1 MTPPERT
8 IPRWEQRHR
17 VKIPTVAQAEHYL
30 ARGAARRPGPWVP
43 HSVHVARA
51 ARALAERLPGLVPS
65 AAYVLGLLHDLGRQ
79 AGDTDLRHAL
89 DGFRFLEAEGFPDA
103 ARICLTHSLPAPLT
117 DLRAVQGRWDVTPAE
132 RRFIRRYLETATL
145 TPYDRLIQ
153 LCDLLA
159 LPSGPV
165 LVEQRLV
172 DIALRR
178 GLTAYTLTHWRAA
191 LALRRDLELELGTSV
206 YRVIPDLAAHAL
218 TVRSPALSGAEQAT
232 GQPM

>member
-1 MTPPERT
+1 M
-8 IPRWEQRHR
+8 
-17 VKIPTVAQAEHYL
+17 KIPTVARAEQYL
-30 ARGAARRPGPWVP
+30 AQGAARRPGPWVA

-51 ARALAERLPGLVPS
+51 ARALAERLPGLVPER
-65 AAYVLGLLHDLGRQ
+65 AYVLGLLHDLGRQ
-79 AGDTDLRHAL
+79 EGDTDMRHTL

-117 DLRAVQGRWDVTPAE
+117 DLRAAQGRWDVIPAE
-132 RRFIRRYLETATL
+132 RRFIRRYLEAVTP

-153 LCDLLA
+153 LCDLVA

-178 GLTAYTLTHWRAA
+178 GLTAHTLAHWRAA
-191 LALRRDLELELGTSV
+191 LALRRAFELELGTSV
-206 YRVIPDLAAHAL
+206 YRLIPGLAEHAL
-218 TVRSPALSGAEQAT
+218 TVRSPASSGAVAAT

>member
-1 MTPPERT
+1 
-8 IPRWEQRHR
+8 
-17 VKIPTVAQAEHYL
+17 VKIPTVARAEQYL
-30 ARGAARRPGPWVP
+30 AQGAARRPGPWVA

-51 ARALAERLPGLVPS
+51 ARALAERLPGLVPER
-65 AAYVLGLLHDLGRQ
+65 AYVLGLLHDLGRQ
-79 AGDTDLRHAL
+79 EGDTDMRHTL

-117 DLRAVQGRWDVTPAE
+117 DLRAAQGRWDVIPAE
-132 RRFIRRYLETATL
+132 RRFIRRYLEAVTP

-153 LCDLLA
+153 LCDLVA

-165 LVEQRLV
+165 LVEQRLI

-178 GLTAYTLTHWRAA
+178 GLTAHTLAHWRAA
-191 LALRRDLELELGTSV
+191 LALRREFELELGTSV
-206 YRVIPDLAAHAL
+206 YRLVPGLAEHAL
-218 TVRSPALSGAEQAT
+218 TVQSPASSGAVAAT

>member
-1 MTPPERT
+1 
-8 IPRWEQRHR
+8 
-17 VKIPTVAQAEHYL
+17 VKIPTVTQAERYL
-30 ARGAARRPGPWVP
+30 TNGEVRRPGPWVQ
-43 HSVHVARA
+43 HSVYVARA
-51 ARALAERLPGLVPS
+51 ARSLAEHLPELVPDD
-65 AAYVLGLLHDLGRQ
+65 AYVLGLLHDIGRQ

-117 DLRAVQGRWDVTPAE
+117 DLRAAQGRWDVTPAE
-132 RRFIRRYLETATL
+132 RRFIRRYLGAVTL

-153 LCDLLA
+153 LCDLVA

-178 GLTAYTLTHWRAA
+178 GLTTHTLAHWQAA
-191 LALRRDLELELGTSV
+191 LALRQVFEAEVGGSV
-206 YRVIPDLAAHAL
+206 YRLIPDLAEHAL
-218 TVRSPALSGAEQAT
+218 TVRGSPLSGTAGADD
-232 GQPM
+232 